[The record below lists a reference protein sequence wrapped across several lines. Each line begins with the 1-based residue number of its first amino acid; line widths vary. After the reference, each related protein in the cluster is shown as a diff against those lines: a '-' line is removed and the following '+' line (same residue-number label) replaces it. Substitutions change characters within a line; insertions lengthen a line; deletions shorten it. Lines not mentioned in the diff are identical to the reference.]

1 MLQDSLRLYIEVV
14 VSSGQI
20 IFPDEGLDLR
30 KFDLLRSKLSGT
42 IKTRQLANLRGISV
56 FNRNLTNLLRLDE
69 TRGEERRGEAD
80 VDMGPANLAN
90 LNCFVLELCQS
101 EVLCRTQSCLNQT
114 IELNYFNNLEFT
126 EGKLAHSNI
135 GILQPR

>member
-69 TRGEERRGEAD
+69 TRGEERRGR
-80 VDMGPANLAN
+80 
-90 LNCFVLELCQS
+90 C
-101 EVLCRTQSCLNQT
+101 
-114 IELNYFNNLEFT
+114 
-126 EGKLAHSNI
+126 
-135 GILQPR
+135 